1 MPLEWRRGRGRGLA
15 ASVSCVRHA
24 KLCSHRVR
32 SIKFVTVK
40 RVNKVSQL
48 IVHCCCSYVC
58 HLVAS
63 AGNQYEIYEATR
75 TWTAPR
81 PPTCAVPA
89 VSGSASGLSPLKVK
103 YKYSAQ
109 RQIKIIKK
117 YYTLVA
123 FPGPP
128 PAPWSLS
135 PLHFVALKRASKSR
149 DAR

>member
-1 MPLEWRRGRGRGLA
+1 MAGAGAWPCCKCELRKACETLQSPGR
-15 ASVSCVRHA
+15 SS
-24 KLCSHRVR
+24 
-32 SIKFVTVK
+32 KFVTVK

-48 IVHCCCSYVC
+48 IVHCCSCYVC

-81 PPTCAVPA
+81 HAPTCAIPA

-123 FPGPP
+123 FPAPP
-128 PAPWSLS
+128 PPSPS
-135 PLHFVALKRASKSR
+135 PLCGSEKGLQVTRRALE
-149 DAR
+149 